1 MTINV
6 LFLAA
11 EADPFV
17 KIGGLGDVAGALPN
31 AIHAISEK
39 HPESNHVDIRMVLPF
54 HFAIKQKRFNTK
66 YLGEFVVHSKEDVI
80 PCQVYLY
87 TEGKI
92 PVYLLDGDPIDEK
105 SPVYSL
111 DPIYDGYKFVF
122 FSLAALGLADFLDW
136 RIDILHANDWHT
148 ATAIY
153 ALKSRAIPPLN
164 LAATKTLHTLH
175 NLPFMGY
182 GVQQALTDYGLPPTK
197 DSRLPEWARHTPLPL
212 GLLYADKIVAVSPY
226 YAKEILTPEFG
237 CGLEDFLKSRKSVI
251 TGILNGLDTDSWDPK
266 FDTKIAANFSSESLS
281 KRIDNKRHLQR
292 EFNLLERDD
301 IPLLTLISRMDP
313 QKGIDIALRGLAHCE
328 NLPWQAIILGTGN
341 PSVEDMARDLEDRYP
356 NRVRSVIDFD
366 NKLAHQLYAGAD
378 IFLMPSRYEP
388 CGLSQMIAMRYGCV
402 PIARATGGL
411 ANTIQHV
418 SMRIDGGTGFLF
430 EKPYPSVF
438 AYTLK
443 RAIRLYQKPHIWKQI
458 QLNGMQVDF
467 SWEKSAQ
474 KYIDLYKQ
482 LINLDL

>member
-17 KIGGLGDVAGALPN
+17 KIGGLGDVAGALPD
-31 AIHAISEK
+31 AIHHISERN
-39 HPESNHVDIRMVLPF
+39 PGSTSVDIRMVLPY
-54 HFAIKQKRFNTK
+54 HFAIKQKGFK
-66 YLGEFVVHSKEDVI
+66 SHLLGEFVVPSNEEDVSCRVYRYDQGEI
-80 PCQVYLY
+80 PIYF
-87 TEGKI
+87 
-92 PVYLLDGDPIDEK
+92 LDGDPIDEK

-111 DPIYDGYKFVF
+111 DPVYDGYKFVF

-153 ALKSRAIPPLN
+153 ALKTRDIPPLK
-164 LAATKTLHTLH
+164 LAGTKALHTLH

-182 GVQQALTDYGLPPTK
+182 GIQPALTEYGLPPSK
-197 DSRLPEWARHTPLPL
+197 DPRLPEWARHAPLPL
-212 GLLYADKIVAVSPY
+212 GLLHADQIVAVSPY
-226 YAKEILTPEFG
+226 YAEEILTPEFG
-237 CGLEDFLKSRKSVI
+237 CGLEDFLKTRKSAI
-251 TGILNGLDTDSWDPK
+251 TGILNGLDTNKWDPSN
-266 FDTKIAANFSSESLS
+266 DPDITTNFSSDSLS
-281 KRIDNKRHLQR
+281 NRIDNKHYLQQN
-292 EFNLLERDD
+292 FDLPISDD

-313 QKGIDIALRGLAHCE
+313 QKGIDIALRGLEQCE
-328 NLPWQAIILGTGN
+328 ALPWQAIILGTGM
-341 PSVEDMARDLEDRYP
+341 PYVEDMARALEDKYP
-356 NRVRSVIDFD
+356 QRVRSVIDFD

-411 ANTIQHV
+411 ANTIQHISRRV
-418 SMRIDGGTGFLF
+418 DGGTGFLF
-430 EKPYPSVF
+430 VKPYPSVF

-443 RAIRLYQKPHIWKQI
+443 RATRLFQKPTVWKQI

-474 KYIDLYKQ
+474 GYIDLYTN
-482 LINLDL
+482 LINNP